1 MAVFFKKMFQI
12 PCFFHFTPSAVS
24 FHMLRYHTLAFVGE
38 YAAARLTESLAKH
51 IQDDEI
57 SIQWVGQEK
66 EHTYLDR

>member
-1 MAVFFKKMFQI
+1 
-12 PCFFHFTPSAVS
+12 
-24 FHMLRYHTLAFVGE
+24 MLRYHTLAFVGE